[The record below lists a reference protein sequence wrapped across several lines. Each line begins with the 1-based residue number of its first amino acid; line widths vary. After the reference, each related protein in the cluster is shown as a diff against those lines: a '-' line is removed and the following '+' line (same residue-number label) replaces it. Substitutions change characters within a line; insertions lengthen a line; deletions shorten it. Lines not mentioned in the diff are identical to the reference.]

1 MATTLKRILAVIA
14 LIAVVFTVG
23 FLVFTGNRLGRYPNA
38 REDFE
43 NKTYLSDDGD
53 RVAFTA
59 DNTAY
64 YTVGDNQIK
73 LMITD
78 YKDGVIYAEKDEASY
93 MFVAIGGDTLY
104 DAQEKKFFY
113 RRGGA

>member
-1 MATTLKRILAVIA
+1 MATTLKRILAVVA

-43 NKTYLSDDGD
+43 NKTYLSDDGN
-53 RVAFTA
+53 RVAFKA
-59 DNTAY
+59 DNTVY
-64 YTVGDNQIK
+64 YTVGENQVK
-73 LMITD
+73 LTITD
-78 YKDGVIYAEKDEASY
+78 YKDGVIYLEKEEASY

-104 DAQEKKFFY
+104 DAQEKEFFY
-113 RRGGA
+113 RRDGA

>member
-1 MATTLKRILAVIA
+1 MATTLKRILAVVA
-14 LIAVVFTVG
+14 LIAVIFTVG
-23 FLVFTGNRLGRYPNA
+23 FLVFTGNRLSRYPNA
-38 REDFE
+38 TEYFE

-53 RVAFTA
+53 RVAFTS

-73 LMITD
+73 LTVTD
-78 YKDGVIYAEKDEASY
+78 YKDGVIYLEKDEASY

-113 RRGGA
+113 RRDGA

>member
-1 MATTLKRILAVIA
+1 MATTLKRILAVVA
-14 LIAVVFTVG
+14 LIAVVFMVG
-23 FLVFTGNRLGRYPNA
+23 FLVFTGSRLSRYPNA
-38 REDFE
+38 RKDFE

-64 YTVGDNQIK
+64 YTMGENQVK
-73 LMITD
+73 LTVTD
-78 YKDGVIYAEKDEASY
+78 YKDGVIYAERDEETY

-104 DAQEKKFFY
+104 DAQKKEFFY
-113 RRGGA
+113 GRGGA

>member
-1 MATTLKRILAVIA
+1 MATTLKRILAVVT
-14 LIAVVFTVG
+14 LIAVIFTVG
-23 FLVFTGNRLGRYPNA
+23 FLIFTGSRLNRYPDMI
-38 REDFE
+38 EDFE

-53 RVAFTA
+53 KVAFTA
-59 DNTAY
+59 ENTAY
-64 YTVGDNQIK
+64 YTVGEAQIK
-73 LMITD
+73 LTVTD
-78 YKDGVIYAEKDEASY
+78 YKDGVIYLEKDEASY

>member
-1 MATTLKRILAVIA
+1 MATTLKRILAVVA
-14 LIAVVFTVG
+14 LIAVIFTVG
-23 FLVFTGNRLGRYPNA
+23 FLVFTGSRLSRYPNA

-64 YTVGDNQIK
+64 YTVGEAQIK
-73 LMITD
+73 LTIMD

-104 DAQEKKFFY
+104 DAQKNEFFY
-113 RRGGA
+113 RRDGA